1 MFYFMFQAIWNSLE
15 GYYFWVEKIIILVE
29 WGRPP
34 PSRGKFHQNNYF
46 FLDPF
51 RNNSYSISCEQSH
64 ETDTDDRKQLTML
77 LHVEN
82 TISYLGWNY

>member
-1 MFYFMFQAIWNSLE
+1 M
-15 GYYFWVEKIIILVE
+15 GEKTVTSADCSVLCKDPIILVE

-34 PSRGKFHQNNYF
+34 PSRGKFHKNNYF

-51 RNNSYSISCEQSH
+51 PNNSYSISCEQSH